1 MWFGILVGMFVSELT
16 LKSES
21 QLGPIPLIVGGV
33 LILPTVVLGMLAAL
47 GLTKLLHHG
56 RHRAGGPTAR

>member
-33 LILPTVVLGMLAAL
+33 LILPTVVLAL
-47 GLTKLLHHG
+47 II
-56 RHRAGGPTAR
+56 RDFSGGKRKGALKD